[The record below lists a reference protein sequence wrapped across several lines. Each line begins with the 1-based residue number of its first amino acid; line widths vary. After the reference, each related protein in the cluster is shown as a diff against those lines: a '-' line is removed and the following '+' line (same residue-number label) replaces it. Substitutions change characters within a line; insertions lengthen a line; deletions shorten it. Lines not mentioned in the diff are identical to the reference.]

1 MQCARCYQQNRQG
14 RRFCSEC
21 GVLAG
26 TCLPILRLLEWGTFG
41 YPQSPTAQ
49 HVAGVLHPGDLTE
62 KILTL
67 EKRP

>member
-41 YPQSPTAQ
+41 YPNLRPPSTSPESYI
-49 HVAGVLHPGDLTE
+49 PG
-62 KILTL
+62 I
-67 EKRP
+67 